1 MLENKTLYHFDK
13 HFVNNPLPFGD
24 ISLLQIGRRY
34 CKPTEIITAH
44 PHLNWFELTIV
55 TSGKGVVITNGV
67 ETQVQSGD
75 IYLSFPCD
83 VHEIRAN
90 EKDKLEY
97 DFFSFSCN
105 DRNLKQDLKNITRN
119 YWGSENR
126 IFQDEKISDLIQ
138 FAIAEFLAENQSY
151 SEQLLTN
158 VFHLIL
164 IYLIRNFNDIK
175 RKAAHISQSGI
186 LCFQL
191 MNYIDTHIYSL
202 QKLDEL
208 APKFNYNYGYLS
220 GLFKRTTGKTISEYY
235 NHRKMETAKAL
246 ILEKKKKIGEIAEML
261 GYNLYSFS
269 KAFKAK
275 YGVSPK
281 IFSKRN

>member
-105 DRNLKQDLKNITRN
+105 DRNLK
-119 YWGSENR
+119 
-126 IFQDEKISDLIQ
+126 ISLVI
-138 FAIAEFLAENQSY
+138 IGEVK
-151 SEQLLTN
+151 T
-158 VFHLIL
+158 VFFKMKKYPTLFNL
-164 IYLIRNFNDIK
+164 RLRNFW
-175 RKAAHISQSGI
+175 
-186 LCFQL
+186 
-191 MNYIDTHIYSL
+191 
-202 QKLDEL
+202 QKINPIRSNFL
-208 APKFNYNYGYLS
+208 P
-220 GLFKRTTGKTISEYY
+220 T
-235 NHRKMETAKAL
+235 
-246 ILEKKKKIGEIAEML
+246 
-261 GYNLYSFS
+261 SF
-269 KAFKAK
+269 
-275 YGVSPK
+275 
-281 IFSKRN
+281 I